1 MVIPVETFQSSGQL
15 ATISSRE
22 IAKLTGIAHTEVK
35 RMVKS
40 LETAQRLS
48 QPVTASLYEREGE
61 MRQEFLLNKR
71 DSLLTVSRI
80 SPGFT
85 AAMLDRWQE
94 QERNVN
100 IPDFTNPAAAARAW
114 AEQYE
119 KRQRAEEQLALWAPK
134 AAFFDQFVQVKE
146 SLGFRQLCKIL
157 KAKEPQFRE
166 FLLER
171 NIMQRIGGNLVPPQH
186 HIDAGYFTLHSGVGE
201 NERTWSQ
208 ARFTARGVKWV
219 ADLWAKHLSTLAIEM
234 PRTERTEGA
243 PVQQSWL

>member
-80 SPGFT
+80 SPAFT
-85 AAMLDRWQE
+85 ATMLDRWQE
-94 QERNVN
+94 R
-100 IPDFTNPAAAARAW
+100 
-114 AEQYE
+114 E
-119 KRQRAEEQLALWAPK
+119 KR
-134 AAFFDQFVQVKE
+134 
-146 SLGFRQLCKIL
+146 
-157 KAKEPQFRE
+157 
-166 FLLER
+166 
-171 NIMQRIGGNLVPPQH
+171 
-186 HIDAGYFTLHSGVGE
+186 
-201 NERTWSQ
+201 
-208 ARFTARGVKWV
+208 
-219 ADLWAKHLSTLAIEM
+219 
-234 PRTERTEGA
+234 
-243 PVQQSWL
+243 

>member
-1 MVIPVETFQSSGQL
+1 MVIPVETFQSSGQI

-35 RMVKS
+35 RMVQS

-48 QPVTASLYEREGE
+48 QPVTTSLYEREGE
-61 MRQEFLLNKR
+61 TRQEFLLNKR

-119 KRQRAEEQLALWAPK
+119 KRQRAEEQLALWAPQ

-171 NIMQRIGGNLVPPQH
+171 NIMQRVGGNLVPPQH

-201 NERTWSQ
+201 NQHSWSQ

-219 ADLWAKHLSTLAIEM
+219 AGLWAKHLSSLLIEV
-234 PRTERTEGA
+234 PRDERSEGA
-243 PVQQSWL
+243 TSGQNWL

>member
-1 MVIPVETFQSSGQL
+1 MVT
-15 ATISSRE
+15 
-22 IAKLTGIAHTEVK
+22 
-35 RMVKS
+35 S

-61 MRQEFLLNKR
+61 TRQEFLLNKR

-94 QERNVN
+94 RERNAN

-119 KRQRAEEQLALWAPK
+119 KCHRAEEQLALWAPK
-134 AAFFDQFVQVKE
+134 AAFFDQFVRVKE
-146 SLGFRQLCKIL
+146 SMGFRQLCKML
-157 KAKEPQFRE
+157 KAKEPQF
-166 FLLER
+166 
-171 NIMQRIGGNLVPPQH
+171 
-186 HIDAGYFTLHSGVGE
+186 ASSC
-201 NERTWSQ
+201 WSAISCSASAAIWFRRSTISTRAILRCTAEWAKTNTPGLQ

-219 ADLWAKHLSTLAIEM
+219 ADLWSRHLSTLAIEL
-234 PRTERTEGA
+234 PREERSEGKCRSRA
-243 PVQQSWL
+243 GCNL

>member
-1 MVIPVETFQSSGQL
+1 MVIPVQTFQSNNPL

-22 IAKLTGIAHTEVK
+22 IAKMTGIAHTEVK

-61 MRQEFLLNKR
+61 TRQEFLLNKR

-94 QERNVN
+94 RERNAN
-100 IPDFTNPAAAARAW
+100 LPDFTNPAAAARAW

-119 KRQRAEEQLALWAPK
+119 KCHRAEEQLALWAPK
-134 AAFFDQFVQVKE
+134 AVFFDQFVRVKE
-146 SLGFRQLCKIL
+146 AMGFRQLCKML

-171 NIMQRIGGNLVPPQH
+171 NIMQRVGGNLVPPQH

-234 PRTERTEGA
+234 PRAERTEGA

>member
-1 MVIPVETFQSSGQL
+1 MVIPVETFQSPDRL
-15 ATISSRE
+15 ATMSSRE
-22 IAKLTGIAHTEVK
+22 IARLTGIAHAEVK

-48 QPVTASLYEREGE
+48 QPVTASVYEREGE

-85 AAMLDRWQE
+85 ATMLDRWQE
-94 QERNVN
+94 REKSVN
-100 IPDFTNPAAAARAW
+100 LPDFTNPAAAARAW

-119 KRQRAEEQLALWAPK
+119 KRQQAEAQLALSGPK
-134 AAFFDQFVQVKE
+134 AAFFDQFIRVDE
-146 SLGFRQLCKIL
+146 SLGFRQLCKML
-157 KAKEPQFRE
+157 KAKEPEFRQ

-171 NIMQRIGGNLVPPQH
+171 NIMQRIGGALMPPQH
-186 HIDAGYFTLHSGVGE
+186 HIEAGYFTLHGGVGE
-201 NERTWSQ
+201 NRHTWSQ

-219 ADLWAKHLSTLAIEM
+219 ADLWVKHLSSLSIEM
-234 PRTERTEGA
+234 PRAERSESTG
-243 PVQQSWL
+243 QGQNWF

>member
-1 MVIPVETFQSSGQL
+1 MVIPLENVQSHDL
-15 ATISSRE
+15 RATISSRE
-22 IAKLTGIAHTEVK
+22 IATLTGIAHTEVK

-48 QPVTASLYEREGE
+48 QPVTASLYERQGE

-85 AAMLDRWQE
+85 AAMLDCWQE
-94 QERNVN
+94 RERNVN
-100 IPDFTNPAAAARAW
+100 IPDFTNPAEAARAW

-119 KRQRAEEQLALWAPK
+119 KRQRAEEQLALLAPK
-134 AAFFDQFVQVKE
+134 AAFFDQFVRVNE
-146 SLGFRQLCKIL
+146 SLGFRQLCKML
-157 KAKEPQFRE
+157 KAKEPEFRA

-171 NIMQRIGGNLVPPQH
+171 NIMQRVGSTLVPPPH
-186 HIDAGYFTLHSGVGE
+186 HIEAGYFTLHSGVDE
-201 NERTWSQ
+201 NQRSWSQ

-219 ADLWAKHLSTLAIEM
+219 ADLWSRHLSAPSIEM
-234 PRTERTEGA
+234 PRAERSEGTA
-243 PVQQSWL
+243 STQRWR

>member
-1 MVIPVETFQSSGQL
+1 MVIPVENFQSHDQL
-15 ATISSRE
+15 VTMSSRE
-22 IAKLTGIAHTEVK
+22 IAKMTGIAHTEVK

-48 QPVTASLYEREGE
+48 QPVTASAYEREGE
-61 MRQEFLLNKR
+61 TRQEFLLNKR

-85 AAMLDRWQE
+85 ATMLDRWQE
-94 QERNVN
+94 REQSVSL
-100 IPDFTNPAAAARAW
+100 PDFTNPAAAARAW

-119 KRQRAEEQLALWAPK
+119 KRQRAEAQLALSGPK
-134 AAFFDQFVQVKE
+134 AAFFDQFINVDE
-146 SLGFRQLCKIL
+146 SLGFRQLCKML
-157 KAKEPQFRE
+157 KAKEPQFRQ

-171 NIMQRIGGNLVPPQH
+171 NIMQRVGGALVPPQH

-201 NERTWSQ
+201 NRHTWSQ

-219 ADLWAKHLSTLAIEM
+219 ADLWVKHLSTLTIEM
-234 PRTERTEGA
+234 PRTERGESVA
-243 PVQQSWL
+243 PEQGWL